1 MATTDLSV
9 EVWGVIALIA
19 GLTVTL
25 CLAVLAS
32 LHAHLVKARR
42 LSEEVR
48 DLRQSYQAA
57 FGSIDFVDGPLAA
70 PPSGPAEETPVRKAA

>member
-1 MATTDLSV
+1 MASTDLSA

-32 LHAHLVKARR
+32 LHARLVKARK
-42 LSEEVR
+42 LSQEVR

-57 FGSIDFVDGPLAA
+57 IGSVDFVDGPMAA
-70 PPSGPAEETPVRKAA
+70 PSGGPALENPAQEAA